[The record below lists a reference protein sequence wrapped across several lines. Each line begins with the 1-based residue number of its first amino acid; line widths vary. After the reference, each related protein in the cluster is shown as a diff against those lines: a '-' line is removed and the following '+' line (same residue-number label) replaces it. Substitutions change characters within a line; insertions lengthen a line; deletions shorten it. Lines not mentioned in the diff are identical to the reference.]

1 MTQPGP
7 DALRRWPRHRIDARL
22 KVSFGEGN
30 NGQTVFG
37 RANTLS
43 EGGLSAF
50 IPCAIPIGAT
60 VVLEVNFPYSPTEVK
75 VKAIVRSCEG
85 FRYGLEFV
93 NVPDQVRAAI
103 VKNCDAAEAT
113 P

>member
-7 DALRRWPRHRIDARL
+7 DGLRRWPRHKVDARL

-37 RANTLS
+37 RANSLS
-43 EGGLSAF
+43 EGGLSAY
-50 IPCAIPIGAT
+50 IPCAIPVGTT
-60 VVLEVNFPYSPTEVK
+60 VVLEVAFPYSPTEVK
-75 VKAIVRSCEG
+75 IKALVRSGEG

-93 NVPDQVRAAI
+93 NVPDNVRAVI
-103 VKNCDAAEAT
+103 VKNCDAAAAAQ
-113 P
+113 